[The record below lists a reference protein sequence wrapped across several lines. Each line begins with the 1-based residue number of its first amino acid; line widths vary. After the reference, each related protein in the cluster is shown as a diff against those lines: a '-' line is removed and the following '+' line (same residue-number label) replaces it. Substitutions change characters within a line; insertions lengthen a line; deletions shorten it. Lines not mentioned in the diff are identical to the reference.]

1 MKTIKQIADE
11 LGVSKT
17 AVRKKITETIR
28 TQFAETIGNT
38 IYINETGINLIKST
52 FNTPNGNQNANQ
64 VSGNQTETVSDSLHQ
79 VSDSEQVYKLIDM
92 LQKELEIKNK
102 QIDDL
107 NNRLEE
113 VTAALTT
120 AQRTIVNEQTLH
132 AGTIQKQLTDGTQPE
147 QKESLLKRLFKNK
160 KD

>member
-28 TQFAETIGNT
+28 NQFAETIGNT
-38 IYINETGINLIKST
+38 IYINETGVSLIKST

-79 VSDSEQVYKLIDM
+79 VSDQVSDSEQVNKLIDM

-102 QIDDL
+102 QIEELTATVKLQAESINSAHKNELAETIIDGQKAL
-107 NNRLEE
+107 IGNNPE
-113 VTAALTT
+113 
-120 AQRTIVNEQTLH
+120 
-132 AGTIQKQLTDGTQPE
+132 GKQGFF
-147 QKESLLKRLFKNK
+147 KRLFKNK
-160 KD
+160 